1 MPLAIDQRKS
11 DNQTMKTYTPSRAP
25 CPIARAARLLGDR
38 WVLLILRDAFL
49 GAERFEEFIA
59 RLGINR
65 AALTSRLAIL
75 QEAGLMVREP
85 PQGKRAR
92 YLLTDKARALVP
104 LYQQLGDWSAAHL
117 FAEGERPGHWP
128 QAPAD
133 GPAYQ
138 SKALGSSLSS
148 RSR

>member
-1 MPLAIDQRKS
+1 MRLAIGVHKS
-11 DNQTMKTYTPSRAP
+11 DNQTMKTYHPSRAP

-49 GAERFEEFIA
+49 GAERFEEFIE

-75 QEAGLMVREP
+75 QEAGLLLREP

-92 YLLTDKARALVP
+92 YVLTEKARALVP
-104 LYQQLGDWSAAHL
+104 LYGQMAGWSAEHL
-117 FAEGERPGHWP
+117 YAEGEAAPPWP
-128 QAPAD
+128 PLAERAQD
-133 GPAYQ
+133 
-138 SKALGSSLSS
+138 
-148 RSR
+148 

>member
-1 MPLAIDQRKS
+1 
-11 DNQTMKTYTPSRAP
+11 MKTYRPSRSP

-49 GAERFEEFIA
+49 GAERFEEFID

-75 QEAGLMVREP
+75 QEAGLLVREP
-85 PQGKRAR
+85 PEGKRAR

-104 LYQQLGDWSAAHL
+104 LYRQLGDWGTAHL
-117 FAEGERPGHWP
+117 FAEDEPPGRWSGALGEGVNSG
-128 QAPAD
+128 AD
-133 GPAYQ
+133 YQ
-138 SKALGSSLSS
+138 S
-148 RSR
+148 